1 MKAVPKAM
9 FAPAER
15 VARRFVEARLS
26 ASALG
31 EYPGPMP
38 SDLHDAYAIQEAAIA
53 LWPDKI
59 AGWKVGRINPP
70 DSEKYGEIRLAGPI
84 FARAVLRAPDGNAVV
99 DFPVFSGGF
108 AAVEAEY
115 VFEVGEDAPAQKT
128 DWTLA
133 DAEAIAGRLFVGVE
147 TAGSPLATINAL
159 GPAVV
164 ISDFGNNAGLIL
176 GPEVTTWRARDLMA
190 LSCET
195 FVNGV
200 SVGRGSA
207 GSLPGG
213 PIEALR
219 FTAQHCARRG
229 RPLAKGTLVSTGAA
243 TGIHDLIPGDTA
255 RIAFADIGQIE
266 CRAVPM
272 GPVRAA
278 D

>member
-1 MKAVPKAM
+1 M
-9 FAPAER
+9 FALAEQ

-26 ASALG
+26 AKALG
-31 EYPGPMP
+31 DYPGPMP
-38 SDLHDAYAIQEAAIA
+38 DDLQSAYAIQEAAIA

-70 DSEKYGEIRLAGPI
+70 DSDKYGEIRLAGPI
-84 FARAVLRAPDGNAVV
+84 FARAVFKASHGVV
-99 DFPVFSGGF
+99 DFPVFAGGF

-115 VFEVGEDAPAQKT
+115 VFEIGEDAPAQKT
-128 DWTLA
+128 DWSLA
-133 DAEAIAGRLFVGVE
+133 DAEAIAERLFVGIE

-159 GPAVV
+159 GPTVV

-176 GPEVTTWRARDLMA
+176 GTEVTDWRARDLMA

-195 FVNGV
+195 FVNGI

-207 GSLPGG
+207 GLLPGG

-255 RIAFADIGQIE
+255 RVEFAGIGHIE
-266 CRAVPM
+266 SRAVPM
-272 GPVRAA
+272 RPARIA